1 MPFWRA
7 LKAVTRVLRPAP
19 TTDDA
24 IHKRVRQKLERNATH
39 GRSISV
45 AVEHGC
51 VELRGPIETEER
63 ARVVQEIARVKGV
76 DAVVDL
82 MTEPERGATLVSS
95 RA

>member
-7 LKAVTRVLRPAP
+7 LKTITRVLRPTP
-19 TTDDA
+19 TTDEA
-24 IHKRVRQKLERNATH
+24 IHKRVRQKLERSTKH
-39 GRSISV
+39 GPSISV

-63 ARVVQEIARVKGV
+63 GRVVQEIARVKGV

-82 MTEPERGATLVSS
+82 MTEPERVPLW
-95 RA
+95 